1 MGSPRLCGCS
11 IFLVVVVVVQLS
23 AAGVVGPS
31 FATAAAAW
39 STPRRYGPLAEGN
52 MAAEGST
59 MIMERGRGLLQLATN
74 EDNVPRV
81 TAEARTYVLEEQI
94 QKENATLDLNPN
106 ATEKELKTQELELMQ
121 KAAEEKKGVSRS
133 EPEGTVEKEEE
144 ESVLVKKKKV
154 GNETELMAST
164 EEKGLSK
171 AGSED
176 AVEEEESA
184 SSVKTT
190 VGSKTELTMA
200 ANNQTLSKSAAQEE
214 EDQEQ
219 SVSVKRKVG
228 DDQQAAAAEETVVS
242 KTDAHKA
249 AEEEEEEEELVPAK
263 KKTVGK
269 ETDDLEEK
277 ELTKSAHEEGE
288 EGSVPAKKN
297 AFTKSAAEEEA
308 VEEGEEESVPAK
320 KKAFTKSAAEE
331 EAVEEGEEESVPAK
345 KKAFTK
351 SAAEEEGVEEGEEE
365 SVPAKKAFT
374 KSAAEE
380 EAVEE
385 GEEELVP
392 AKKKAL
398 TKSEAQE
405 EAVEEEEEELSPMK
419 KKVKE
424 AKKAAAAAEE
434 SPESESEEEEE
445 EEEESLPA
453 KEKVRKEAN
462 LKAVDQE
469 KESLKSEAQEAVE
482 EEEEEPIPA
491 KKIIGKAA
499 TANKKEL
506 STKSDSE
513 EEVEEDDKESIPIKK
528 KKVENSTELNAA
540 ADKKKTSKSE
550 AQEAVEEEEEESIF
564 ARKKLGNKTELKA
577 AEKKEMMNSEAEAE
591 EESNSIPVKKK
602 MGIETE
608 LQKAAADKKKLSKS
622 EAQVAVEEKDEEQP
636 KDLAAGS
643 KGQKTDVLN
652 KSVKVNGQNGAAK
665 SADAEQQ
672 KKEVSDEGE
681 AESQEGMNID
691 NSQDLEVDLDQNDID
706 LLQEVQDLPTNIQ
719 QTVGALTTHLFPKI
733 QQFSGQSKT
742 SFDQI
747 NKNLASSFLPLI
759 GEKYAPIIA
768 TMVSYCL
775 LLLPVAVVL
784 FLCERIRAILTLQK
798 VLLFINIYL
807 AAYFAIL
814 FTITLGLRAEP
825 ISFFY
830 RNSPSSYIVLQLL
843 QAFGYIIYILLQTA
857 DVVFTCSRG
866 TLFGKSSAVI
876 QWLVATLVGLHYYFT
891 VFHRAMARKP
901 LITNWKFY
909 GFYCLSFLVCCL
921 LARIQHSKKEYVPL
935 GDETTDKKN

>member
-11 IFLVVVVVVQLS
+11 IFLVVVVVVELS

-31 FATAAAAW
+31 FATAAAAL
-39 STPRRYGPLAEGN
+39 STPRRYGPLAEGK

-106 ATEKELKTQELELMQ
+106 ATEKELKTQDLELMQ
-121 KAAEEKKGVSRS
+121 KSAEEKKEVSRS

-176 AVEEEESA
+176 ALEEEESA

-228 DDQQAAAAEETVVS
+228 DDQQAAAAAAAEETVVS

-249 AEEEEEEEELVPAK
+249 AEEEEEEEELVSAK

-288 EGSVPAKKN
+288 EGEEGSVPAKKK

-345 KKAFTK
+345 K
-351 SAAEEEGVEEGEEE
+351 
-365 SVPAKKAFT
+365 AFT

-385 GEEELVP
+385 VEEELVP

-424 AKKAAAAAEE
+424 DKKAAAAAEE
-434 SPESESEEEEE
+434 SPESESEEEE

-462 LKAVDQE
+462 LKAADQE

-491 KKIIGKAA
+491 KMIIGKAA

-540 ADKKKTSKSE
+540 ADNKKTSKSE

-577 AEKKEMMNSEAEAE
+577 AEKKEMMKSEAEAE
-591 EESNSIPVKKK
+591 EESNSIPVKMK

-622 EAQVAVEEKDEEQP
+622 EAQVVVEEKDEEQL

-681 AESQEGMNID
+681 AESQEEMNID

-921 LARIQHSKKEYVPL
+921 LARIQRSKKEYVPL

>member
-11 IFLVVVVVVQLS
+11 IFLLLVVVVVQLC
-23 AAGVVGPS
+23 AAGLVGPS
-31 FATAAAAW
+31 FATAAAAL

-52 MAAEGST
+52 MVAEGST
-59 MIMERGRGLLQLATN
+59 MILGRGRDLLQLATK

-94 QKENATLDLNPN
+94 HQENATLDLNPN

-121 KAAEEKKGVSRS
+121 KPAEEKKEVSRS
-133 EPEGTVEKEEE
+133 EAEGTVANEEE
-144 ESVLVKKKKV
+144 ESVLVKKKKM

-171 AGSED
+171 AGSEE
-176 AVEEEESA
+176 AVEEEVSA
-184 SSVKTT
+184 SSVKSK
-190 VGSKTELTMA
+190 VGSKTELTMT
-200 ANNQTLSKSAAQEE
+200 ANNQTFSKSEAQEE
-214 EDQEQ
+214 ENQEE

-228 DDQQAAAAEETVVS
+228 DDTDQQAAAAEETVVS
-242 KTDAHKA
+242 KTHKPV
-249 AEEEEEEEELVPAK
+249 EEGEEEEELVPAK

-277 ELTKSAHEEGE
+277 EL
-288 EGSVPAKKN
+288 
-297 AFTKSAAEEEA
+297 TKSAAEEEA

-351 SAAEEEGVEEGEEE
+351 SAAEEEAVEEGEEE
-365 SVPAKKAFT
+365 LVPAKKKAFT

-392 AKKKAL
+392 AKKNAF
-398 TKSEAQE
+398 TKSAAEE
-405 EAVEEEEEELSPMK
+405 EAVNEEEEELSPMK
-419 KKVKE
+419 KKVQE
-424 AKKAAAAAEE
+424 AKLKAAAAAEE
-434 SPESESEEEEE
+434 SPESELEEED
-445 EEEESLPA
+445 EEESLPA

-462 LKAVDQE
+462 LKAADQE

-499 TANKKEL
+499 TADKKEL

-513 EEVEEDDKESIPIKK
+513 EEVEEDEEESIPIKK

-540 ADKKKTSKSE
+540 AADKKKMSKSE

-577 AEKKEMMNSEAEAE
+577 AEKKEMMKSEAEAE

-622 EAQVAVEEKDEEQP
+622 EAQVIVEEEDEEQP

-672 KKEVSDEGE
+672 KKEVIDEGE
-681 AESQEGMNID
+681 AESQEGMN
-691 NSQDLEVDLDQNDID
+691 SQDLEVDLDLNDLD

-719 QTVGALTTHLFPKI
+719 QTVGAVTTHLLPKI

-843 QAFGYIIYILLQTA
+843 QAFGYIIYMLLQTA
-857 DVVFTCSRG
+857 DVIFTCSTG

-921 LARIQHSKKEYVPL
+921 LARIQRSKKEYVPL

>member
-11 IFLVVVVVVQLS
+11 IFLVVVVVVELS

-31 FATAAAAW
+31 FATAAAAL
-39 STPRRYGPLAEGN
+39 STPRRYGPLAEGK

-106 ATEKELKTQELELMQ
+106 ATEKELKTQDLELMQ
-121 KAAEEKKGVSRS
+121 KAAEEKKEVSRS

-190 VGSKTELTMA
+190 VGSNTELTMA

-228 DDQQAAAAEETVVS
+228 DDQQAAAAAEETVVS

-249 AEEEEEEEELVPAK
+249 AEEEEEEEELVSAK

-288 EGSVPAKKN
+288 EG
-297 AFTKSAAEEEA
+297 
-308 VEEGEEESVPAK
+308 EEGYVPAK

-351 SAAEEEGVEEGEEE
+351 SAAEEEAVEEGEEE

-445 EEEESLPA
+445 EEESLPA

-462 LKAVDQE
+462 LKAADQE

-540 ADKKKTSKSE
+540 ADNKKTSKSE

-591 EESNSIPVKKK
+591 EESNSIPVKMK

-622 EAQVAVEEKDEEQP
+622 EAQVVVEEKDEEQL

-672 KKEVSDEGE
+672 KKEVSDEGD
-681 AESQEGMNID
+681 AESQEEMNID

-921 LARIQHSKKEYVPL
+921 LARIQRSKKEYVPL

>member
-11 IFLVVVVVVQLS
+11 IFLVVVVVVELS

-31 FATAAAAW
+31 FATAAAAL
-39 STPRRYGPLAEGN
+39 STPRRYGPLAEGK

-106 ATEKELKTQELELMQ
+106 ATEKELKTQDLELMQ
-121 KAAEEKKGVSRS
+121 KSAEEKKEVSRS

-176 AVEEEESA
+176 ALEEEESA

-200 ANNQTLSKSAAQEE
+200 ANNQPLSKSAAQEE

-228 DDQQAAAAEETVVS
+228 DDQQAAAAAAEETVVS

-249 AEEEEEEEELVPAK
+249 AEEEEEEEELVSAK

-288 EGSVPAKKN
+288 EGEEGSVPAKKK

-345 KKAFTK
+345 K
-351 SAAEEEGVEEGEEE
+351 
-365 SVPAKKAFT
+365 AFT

-385 GEEELVP
+385 VEEELVP

-424 AKKAAAAAEE
+424 DKKAAAAAEE
-434 SPESESEEEEE
+434 SPESESEEEE

-462 LKAVDQE
+462 LKAADQE

-491 KKIIGKAA
+491 KMIIGKAA

-540 ADKKKTSKSE
+540 ADNKKTSKSE

-591 EESNSIPVKKK
+591 EESNSIPVKMK

-622 EAQVAVEEKDEEQP
+622 EAQVVVEEKDEEQL

-681 AESQEGMNID
+681 AESQEEMNID

-921 LARIQHSKKEYVPL
+921 LARIQRSKKEYVPL

>member
-11 IFLVVVVVVQLS
+11 IFLLLVVVVVQLC
-23 AAGVVGPS
+23 AAGLVGPS
-31 FATAAAAW
+31 FATAAAAL

-52 MAAEGST
+52 MVAEGST
-59 MIMERGRGLLQLATN
+59 MILGRGRDLLQLATK

-94 QKENATLDLNPN
+94 HQENATLDLNPN

-121 KAAEEKKGVSRS
+121 KPAEEKKEVSRS
-133 EPEGTVEKEEE
+133 EAEGTVANEEE
-144 ESVLVKKKKV
+144 ESVLVKKKKM

-171 AGSED
+171 AGSEE
-176 AVEEEESA
+176 AVEEEVSA
-184 SSVKTT
+184 SSVKSK
-190 VGSKTELTMA
+190 VGSKTELTMT
-200 ANNQTLSKSAAQEE
+200 ANNQTFSKSEAQEE
-214 EDQEQ
+214 ENQEE

-228 DDQQAAAAEETVVS
+228 DDTDQQAAAAEETVVS
-242 KTDAHKA
+242 KTHKPV
-249 AEEEEEEEELVPAK
+249 EEGEEEEELVPAK

-277 ELTKSAHEEGE
+277 ELTKSAREEGE
-288 EGSVPAKKN
+288 EGSVPAKKK
-297 AFTKSAAEEEA
+297 AFTKSAAEEEAVEEGEEESVPAKKAFTKSTAEEEA

-351 SAAEEEGVEEGEEE
+351 
-365 SVPAKKAFT
+365 P
-374 KSAAEE
+374 AAEE

-385 GEEELVP
+385 GEEELIP

-424 AKKAAAAAEE
+424 AKLKAAAEE

-462 LKAVDQE
+462 LKAADQE

-499 TANKKEL
+499 TADKKEL

-513 EEVEEDDKESIPIKK
+513 EEVEEDEEESIPIKK

-540 ADKKKTSKSE
+540 AADKKKMSKSE

-577 AEKKEMMNSEAEAE
+577 AEKKEMMKSEAEAE

-622 EAQVAVEEKDEEQP
+622 EAQVIVEEEDEEQP

-672 KKEVSDEGE
+672 KKEVIDEGE
-681 AESQEGMNID
+681 AESQEGMN
-691 NSQDLEVDLDQNDID
+691 SQDLEVDLDLNDLD

-719 QTVGALTTHLFPKI
+719 QTVGAVTTHLLPKI

-921 LARIQHSKKEYVPL
+921 LARIQRSKKEYVPL

>member
-1 MGSPRLCGCS
+1 
-11 IFLVVVVVVQLS
+11 
-23 AAGVVGPS
+23 
-31 FATAAAAW
+31 
-39 STPRRYGPLAEGN
+39 
-52 MAAEGST
+52 
-59 MIMERGRGLLQLATN
+59 
-74 EDNVPRV
+74 
-81 TAEARTYVLEEQI
+81 
-94 QKENATLDLNPN
+94 
-106 ATEKELKTQELELMQ
+106 
-121 KAAEEKKGVSRS
+121 
-133 EPEGTVEKEEE
+133 
-144 ESVLVKKKKV
+144 
-154 GNETELMAST
+154 
-164 EEKGLSK
+164 
-171 AGSED
+171 
-176 AVEEEESA
+176 
-184 SSVKTT
+184 
-190 VGSKTELTMA
+190 
-200 ANNQTLSKSAAQEE
+200 
-214 EDQEQ
+214 
-219 SVSVKRKVG
+219 
-228 DDQQAAAAEETVVS
+228 
-242 KTDAHKA
+242 
-249 AEEEEEEEELVPAK
+249 
-263 KKTVGK
+263 
-269 ETDDLEEK
+269 
-277 ELTKSAHEEGE
+277 
-288 EGSVPAKKN
+288 
-297 AFTKSAAEEEA
+297 
-308 VEEGEEESVPAK
+308 
-320 KKAFTKSAAEE
+320 
-331 EAVEEGEEESVPAK
+331 
-345 KKAFTK
+345 
-351 SAAEEEGVEEGEEE
+351 
-365 SVPAKKAFT
+365 
-374 KSAAEE
+374 
-380 EAVEE
+380 
-385 GEEELVP
+385 
-392 AKKKAL
+392 
-398 TKSEAQE
+398 
-405 EAVEEEEEELSPMK
+405 
-419 KKVKE
+419 
-424 AKKAAAAAEE
+424 
-434 SPESESEEEEE
+434 
-445 EEEESLPA
+445 
-453 KEKVRKEAN
+453 
-462 LKAVDQE
+462 
-469 KESLKSEAQEAVE
+469 
-482 EEEEEPIPA
+482 
-491 KKIIGKAA
+491 
-499 TANKKEL
+499 
-506 STKSDSE
+506 
-513 EEVEEDDKESIPIKK
+513 
-528 KKVENSTELNAA
+528 
-540 ADKKKTSKSE
+540 
-550 AQEAVEEEEEESIF
+550 
-564 ARKKLGNKTELKA
+564 
-577 AEKKEMMNSEAEAE
+577 MNSEAEAE

-622 EAQVAVEEKDEEQP
+622 EAQVVVEEKDEEQL

-672 KKEVSDEGE
+672 KKEVSDEGD
-681 AESQEGMNID
+681 AESQEEMNID

-921 LARIQHSKKEYVPL
+921 LARIQRSKKEYVPL